1 MKEMIKNYR
10 GTLISSGMVILAGIL
25 VGFTSIQGKWLNVFF
40 IVMQCALVTIIFY
53 DNRNRQQSRKVIG
66 MTIWIIPVITLIYNG
81 IGQHGSR
88 YREFIYGIDL
98 LWNRFN
104 VYGYRKLSAK
114 GKTEQYDRN
123 QGRMDIAG

>member
-10 GTLISSGMVILAGIL
+10 GTLISSGLVILAGIL

-81 IGQHGSR
+81 IARLVNMGADTENLFMSISR
-88 YREFIYGIDL
+88 AWHQVPKKIFRILKYRNLILI
-98 LWNRFN
+98 
-104 VYGYRKLSAK
+104 
-114 GKTEQYDRN
+114 RN
-123 QGRMDIAG
+123 F